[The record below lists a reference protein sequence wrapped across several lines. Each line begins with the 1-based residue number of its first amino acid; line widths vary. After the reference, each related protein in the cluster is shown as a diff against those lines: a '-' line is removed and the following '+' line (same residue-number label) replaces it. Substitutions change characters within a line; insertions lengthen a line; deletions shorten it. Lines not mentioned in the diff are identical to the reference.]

1 MTPLVVLLVTKSRLG
16 LVENDS
22 TFIPSLFHR
31 VFENA
36 EIADGVRVD
45 GIDVLVAVIDKLPYP
60 NRGEPWKGKIGGFLK
75 DAGFEGIS
83 VFTLES
89 KTAAPDLWSDRVQ
102 AQAQETMTIQQRCT
116 LSFLVRT
123 SPKNDSEK
131 AIQWPGRP
139 WTSHLFQLPVANT
152 LFHNGEISTLF
163 AERWVFRAFE
173 ALEKTNPLIRAIR
186 TKRAM
191 LPQQLLHLPHFSP
204 RLRLETSLIPIT
216 STRLVAAATGN
227 IIRQLHHGPNVDPKG
242 TVPAS
247 RELEEV
253 ISRKI
258 ESDTNLPKKLDIWAL
273 VTPRENRISWP
284 RVWPEQLQTFVESGS
299 RIHKVLSG
307 GGGWGPKEGLLALDP
322 DSDYSSHGHEPSG
335 DFGEKTFF
343 PETVKVGDAVT
354 FFTNFPRSLPEVCNE
369 PFKAGSLRQLEA
381 STHSFCVGSLPS
393 RMDELVDSNW
403 ASNKSKLPHEYLFIK
418 GHFGMLSEHGMS
430 VRIESQ
436 CPDASEY
443 YGTEPWGAVVQTK
456 LDTPYTSY
464 YRPSK
469 LGDVKQDATM
479 ESEAVSHG
487 KQVMRSET
495 SPLRES
501 KPNAEVEFEA
511 GIRGTQVGPS
521 GTRTEK
527 LIWPEI
533 SFKNRE
539 PLKPFRLKAAS
550 ANPELPAG
558 GKSEAKVRAKRLI
571 WPETQPEEATRS
583 PNSEGSGLPNE
594 KTPSGE

>member
-36 EIADGVRVD
+36 EIADGERVD

-60 NRGEPWKGKIGGFLK
+60 HRDKKIGGFSK
-75 DAGFEGIS
+75 EAGFEGIS

-89 KTAAPDLWSDRVQ
+89 KNAAPDLWSDRVQ
-102 AQAQETMTIQQRCT
+102 TQAQETMTIRQRCT

-123 SPKNDSEK
+123 SPKNNSER
-131 AIQWPGRP
+131 ATQWPGRP

-152 LFHNGEISTLF
+152 LFHNGETSTLF
-163 AERWVFRAFE
+163 AERWVFRACKTMVE
-173 ALEKTNPLIRAIR
+173 TNPAIRAIR
-186 TKRAM
+186 TKRAV

-216 STRLVAAATGN
+216 STKLVAAATGN
-227 IIRQLHHGPNVDPKG
+227 IIRQLHHGPNIDSKG

-284 RVWPEQLQTFVESGS
+284 RVWPEQHQTFVESGS

-322 DSDYSSHGHEPSG
+322 DSDYSSHGYETSG
-335 DFGEKTFF
+335 DFGEKGFF

-354 FFTNFPRSLPEVCNE
+354 FFTIFPRSLPEVCNG
-369 PFKAGSLRQLEA
+369 PLRAGPLRQFEA
-381 STHSFCVGSLPS
+381 LTHSFCVGSLPS
-393 RMDELVDSNW
+393 RIDELVDSNRG
-403 ASNKSKLPHEYLFIK
+403 SNESKLPHEYLFIK

-436 CPDASEY
+436 CPDAAEY
-443 YGTEPWGAVVQTK
+443 CGTEPWGTVVQTK
-456 LDTPYTSY
+456 LDTPYTLY

-469 LGDVKQDATM
+469 LRDIKHDATV
-479 ESEAVSHG
+479 ESEAVLHG
-487 KQVMRSET
+487 KQVMHSET
-495 SPLRES
+495 SPSRES
-501 KPNAEVEFEA
+501 KPMVGVESEA
-511 GIRGTQVGPS
+511 GIRGKQVRPS
-521 GTRTEK
+521 GTRTEN
-527 LIWPEI
+527 LIWPGT
-533 SFKNRE
+533 SLKNRE
-539 PLKPFRLKAAS
+539 PFKTFRLKAAS
-550 ANPELPAG
+550 ANSELHAG
-558 GKSEAKVRAKRLI
+558 GKPEAKVRAKRLI
-571 WPETQPEEATRS
+571 WPETPPEEATRS
-583 PNSEGSGLPNE
+583 PEASGLPNE
-594 KTPSGE
+594 KSPLGSIVE